1 MGMVMLLTENIL
13 NELRKKVEDLDWQI
27 VELVLQEKI
36 K

>member
-1 MGMVMLLTENIL
+1 MLLTENIL
-13 NELRKKVEDLDWQI
+13 NELRKKVEDLDLQI

>member
-1 MGMVMLLTENIL
+1 MVMLLTENIL

>member
-1 MGMVMLLTENIL
+1 MLLTENIL

>member
-1 MGMVMLLTENIL
+1 MLLTENIL

-27 VELVLQEKI
+27 VELVLQEKL